1 MLSARCI
8 LPQVL
13 SSKSYTPHEEHSIE
27 ATIEINTPRFRLFN
41 AANFGASFRV
51 PGFVT
56 IGPNMRVTGKIT
68 GDATL
73 HA

>member
-1 MLSARCI
+1 M
-8 LPQVL
+8 L
-13 SSKSYTPHEEHSIE
+13 SSKSYTPHEKQSVE
-27 ATIEINTPRFRLFN
+27 ATFETDTPGSRLFS

-56 IGPNMRVTGKIT
+56 IGPNMRVTGSIA
-68 GDATL
+68 GEATL